1 MVVGT
6 VVLYAL
12 VVVVSLLLICLILL
26 QPSKGGGMGSAFGGV
41 GESFLGAHAG
51 SHLTKATVILTSVFF
66 LLALILATLLGHG
79 GNSSELNDL
88 DDRLRKVEAAAPAA
102 GLSGAAETPDKGVT
116 PAPAAEEKK

>member
-26 QPSKGGGMGSAFGGV
+26 QPSKGGGMGAAFGGV

-51 SHLTKATVILTSVFF
+51 RHLTKETVILTSVFF

-88 DDRLRKVEAAAPAA
+88 DDSLRKVEAAAPAA

>member
-26 QPSKGGGMGSAFGGV
+26 QPSKGGGMGSACGGV
-41 GESFLGAHAG
+41 GHSFLGAPAG
-51 SHLTKATVILTSVFF
+51 SHLTKS
-66 LLALILATLLGHG
+66 ALILATLLGHG

-88 DDRLRKVEAAAPAA
+88 DDSLRKVEAAAPAA
-102 GLSGAAETPDKGVT
+102 GLSGAAETPEKGVT
-116 PAPAAEEKK
+116 SAPAAEEKK

>member
-26 QPSKGGGMGSAFGGV
+26 QPSKGGGMGAAFGGV
-41 GESFLGAHAG
+41 GESVLGAHAG

-88 DDRLRKVEAAAPAA
+88 DDSLRKVEAAAPAA